1 MKRLIAGTLAL
12 GVALA
17 AAAPAHAW
25 EPETNAGLT
34 ERAAR
39 ASKLHAILAQ
49 AHGRALG
56 LYDALAVAPAD
67 APKLALKLGKL
78 DPTQGGV
85 PDGRGRQAAIS
96 WLITGALLEELPG
109 DRSVNHFLDPVHKT
123 GLTRRTVGTV
133 RGLKARA
140 VALLAGAG
148 LPAHGRRA
156 DEWLVAPDNDLGLAR
171 FWTELEAATLAGP
184 SAQRERHLAYALV
197 CAGAIVSVLED
208 LASPSRVRDDLLAH
222 LMPLGGGPDDL
233 GSRTERLAAL
243 AYGRLGVP
251 APQVAPDR
259 ATWRDFFTA
268 ADGQGLADVVHARA
282 FSQGTLP
289 PEIPLAAPL
298 AAKRAALAGVVPT
311 LGVKDLAAATP
322 SDNGTPILDARGVCL
337 VHARDNAGTVE
348 WLLPDE
354 CVVDQVG
361 ALLPLA
367 GGYAAGL
374 LDWLF
379 RGTLAVS
386 PTGTVVRGLDLGAGT
401 LVLLVDDA
409 KGVRRQLG
417 PKLDVAAGK
426 KDTSLTQAPA
436 VPAGTV
442 RLIALFRGKDARGDE
457 LVAVGQAPTPAPAP
471 ATVR

>member
-1 MKRLIAGTLAL
+1 MTR
-12 GVALA
+12 ALA
-17 AAAPAHAW
+17 AALALVVAAAVPARAW
-25 EPETNAGLT
+25 EPETNAGIT

-39 ASKLHAILAQ
+39 ASKLHQFLAQ

-56 LYDALAVAPAD
+56 LYESLAVAPGD
-67 APKLALKLGKL
+67 APKLARQLGKL
-78 DPTQGGV
+78 DPTLGGV
-85 PDGRGRQAAIS
+85 PDGRGRQSAMA
-96 WLITGALLEELPG
+96 WLIAGALLEELPG
-109 DRSVNHFLDPVHKT
+109 DRSANHFLDPVHKT

-140 VALLAGAG
+140 AALLAGAG
-148 LPAHGRRA
+148 LPERGRRA
-156 DEWLVAPDNDLGLAR
+156 DEWLVAPDNDLGLPR

-184 SAQRERHLAYALV
+184 AAQRERHLAYALV
-197 CAGAIVSVLED
+197 CAGAIASVLED

-251 APQVAPDR
+251 AASEPPTR

-268 ADGQGLADVVHARA
+268 ADGQGLADLVHARA

-289 PEIPLAAPL
+289 PDVPTAAPL
-298 AAKRAALAGVVPT
+298 AAKRAALKDVVPAVGPKELAT
-311 LGVKDLAAATP
+311 ATSTDL
-322 SDNGTPILDARGVCL
+322 GTPIRDPNGVCL
-337 VHARDNAGTVE
+337 AHAREHAGTIE
-348 WLLPDE
+348 WLLPDD
-354 CVVDQVG
+354 CVVEQVG

-374 LDWLF
+374 IDWLF

-386 PTGTVVRGLDLGAGT
+386 PSGAVLRGLDLGAGT

-417 PKLDVAAGK
+417 GKLDVPAGK
-426 KDTSLTQAPA
+426 KDAALAQAPA
-436 VPAGTV
+436 LPAGTV
-442 RLIALFRGKDARGDE
+442 RLTALFRGKDARGDE
-457 LVAVGQAPTPAPAP
+457 LVAVGQAPTL